1 MIAVLFKAFSASA
14 RTAHLMRRVA
24 ASHIDQL
31 LPSGKR
37 TQLPI
42 SRPDRFEA
50 RALFFLIALLLLTS
64 CRQREVI
71 ITLPTETTL
80 EQAATAA
87 VLTREA
93 PPPGFDVV
101 RFPLIDANLT
111 QLDSY
116 RAQFSFAF
124 NGTFARTPRLAS
136 TETRG
141 ETTANVLQQA
151 RRTVSTI
158 STTLQPD
165 VRPLQLDAVLLGE
178 DPFLV
183 RDGVCITNREEALLA
198 TQLIAGTVLGG
209 VREARALPRRAV
221 VNGEQVWEYRF
232 TLEDLNLPNVTF
244 GDNSRVVGLSG
255 ELWVSPARNVVVRY
269 YLNLNVENVTLFNEP
284 LPVTGALVLRY
295 DLFLHE
301 DPPNISIPFGC

>member
-1 MIAVLFKAFSASA
+1 MAIKEISLRLRFK
-14 RTAHLMRRVA
+14 L
-24 ASHIDQL
+24 
-31 LPSGKR
+31 
-37 TQLPI
+37 
-42 SRPDRFEA
+42 
-50 RALFFLIALLLLTS
+50 ALLVLLLGLTA
-64 CRQREVI
+64 CRQREIVI
-71 ITLPTETTL
+71 MLPTETTL

-93 PPPGFDVV
+93 PPAGFERV
-101 RFPLIDANLT
+101 RFPIIDANLT

-151 RRTVSTI
+151 RRTVSSI
-158 STTLQPD
+158 STTIQPD

-183 RDGVCITNREEALLA
+183 RDGTCVTNREEALLA
-198 TQLIAGTVLGG
+198 TNLIAGAVLGG
-209 VREARALPRRAV
+209 VREAQALPRRAV
-221 VNGEQVWEYRF
+221 VNGEPVWEYSF
-232 TLEDLNLPNVTF
+232 TLDDLILPNVTL
-244 GDNSRVVGLSG
+244 GDNSRIVGMTG

-269 YLNLNVENVTLFNEP
+269 YLNLNVENVTLFDEP
-284 LPVTGALVLRY
+284 LPVTGAIILRY

>member
-1 MIAVLFKAFSASA
+1 MTLTSSNPFSRRRAA
-14 RTAHLMRRVA
+14 RC
-24 ASHIDQL
+24 
-31 LPSGKR
+31 
-37 TQLPI
+37 
-42 SRPDRFEA
+42 
-50 RALFFLIALLLLTS
+50 ALLLTLALLLTA
-64 CRQREVI
+64 CRQREIV

-80 EQAATAA
+80 EMAATAA

-93 PPPGFDVV
+93 PPPGFERV
-101 RFPLIDANLT
+101 RFPVIDANLT

-158 STTLQPD
+158 STTIQPD
-165 VRPLQLDAVLLGE
+165 VRPLQLDAVLLGQ

-183 RDGVCITNREEALLA
+183 RDGACVTNRDEALLA
-198 TQLIAGTVLGG
+198 TNLVAGAVLGG
-209 VREARALPRRAV
+209 VREAQALPRRAI
-221 VNGEQVWEYRF
+221 VNGEQVWEYSF
-232 TLEDLNLPNVTF
+232 TLDDLNLPNVTL
-244 GDNSRVVGLSG
+244 GDNSRIVGMSG
-255 ELWVSPARNVVVRY
+255 ELWVSPSRNVVVRY
-269 YLNLNVENVTLFNEP
+269 YLNLNVENVTLFDEP
-284 LPVTGALVLRY
+284 LPVTGAIIVRY

>member
-1 MIAVLFKAFSASA
+1 
-14 RTAHLMRRVA
+14 
-24 ASHIDQL
+24 L
-31 LPSGKR
+31 LQIIMNVTTLKR
-37 TQLPI
+37 M
-42 SRPDRFEA
+42 
-50 RALFFLIALLLLTS
+50 LLLALTVLLTA
-64 CRQREVI
+64 CRQREVVI
-71 ITLPTETTL
+71 VLPTETTL
-80 EQAATAA
+80 ELAATAA

-136 TETRG
+136 TETHG
-141 ETTANVLQQA
+141 ETTANVLQRA

-158 STTLQPD
+158 RTTLRPNVQ
-165 VRPLQLDAVLLGE
+165 PLQLDAVLLGD

-183 RDGVCITNREEALLA
+183 RDGVCVQNREEALLA
-198 TQLIAGTVLGG
+198 TNLIAGTVLGG
-209 VREARALPRRAV
+209 VREARALPRRAI
-221 VNGEQVWEYRF
+221 VNGEQVWEYSF
-232 TLEDLNLPNVTF
+232 TLDDLNLPNVSF
-244 GDNSRVVGLSG
+244 GDNSRVIGLSG
-255 ELWVSPARNVVVRY
+255 ELWVSPARGVVVRY
-269 YLNLNVENVTLFNEP
+269 YLNLNVENVTLFDEP
-284 LPVTGALVLRY
+284 LPVTGALILRY